1 MTVLPSRRLI
11 QVTAV
16 VDTLIADFN
25 DVPRVDWC
33 VFVIG
38 EKYFVLAQQ
47 MESQRLVKMSDE
59 HYRKAIGVWQRI
71 IDVLD
76 PGAYA

>member
-1 MTVLPSRRLI
+1 
-11 QVTAV
+11 V